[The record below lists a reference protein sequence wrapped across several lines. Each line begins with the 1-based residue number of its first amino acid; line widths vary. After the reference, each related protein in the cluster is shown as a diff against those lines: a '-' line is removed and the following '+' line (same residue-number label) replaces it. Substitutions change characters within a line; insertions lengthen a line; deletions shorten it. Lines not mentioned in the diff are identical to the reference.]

1 MVAESRFCGG
11 FTFFLG
17 GCGGGKIVFFKKNG
31 LVLGFR
37 IEMGFSVERKVK
49 NE

>member
-1 MVAESRFCGG
+1 MVAEPLFRGLFAHFFGG
-11 FTFFLG
+11 FRGRNVVIFQNE
-17 GCGGGKIVFFKKNG
+17 K

-37 IEMGFSVERKVK
+37 IEIGFSVGRKVK

>member
-1 MVAESRFCGG
+1 MVAEPLFRRLLACFFGG
-11 FTFFLG
+11 FRG
-17 GCGGGKIVFFKKNG
+17 GNVVIFQNDE
-31 LVLGFR
+31 LALGFR

>member
-1 MVAESRFCGG
+1 MVAEPLFKGLFACFFGG
-11 FTFFLG
+11 FG
-17 GCGGGKIVFFKKNG
+17 GRSVVIFQKEGI
-31 LVLGFR
+31 LLGFR

>member
-1 MVAESRFCGG
+1 MVAELLFKGLFACFFGG
-11 FTFFLG
+11 FRGWNVVIFQNEELA
-17 GCGGGKIVFFKKNG
+17 
-31 LVLGFR
+31 LGFR

>member
-1 MVAESRFCGG
+1 MVAEPLFKGLFACFFGG
-11 FTFFLG
+11 FG
-17 GCGGGKIVFFKKNG
+17 GRSVVIFQNEGI
-31 LVLGFR
+31 LWDFR